1 MAAIAIEQDSQ
12 VDEARLRQAYLMRL
26 RHELARIGVWTR
38 VRRPSNGRWKLTLRN
53 GFAPALTALCGG
65 AEGAYAYVTGDGRL
79 LGPVTDVRYV
89 ARTLAWMVEEHY
101 R

>member
-1 MAAIAIEQDSQ
+1 MTATAIEKDTQ
-12 VDEARLRQAYLMRL
+12 VDEAQKRQAHLMRL
-26 RHELARIGVWTR
+26 RYELARNGVWVR
-38 VRRPSNGRWKLTLRN
+38 VRKPGNGRWKLTLRN
-53 GFAPALTALCGG
+53 GSSPALTALCCG

-89 ARTLAWMVEEHY
+89 ARTLVWMVEENY